1 MVEYAKTIRKNGV
14 SVLGD
19 IGTFPFENKT
29 QELVE
34 YELFLPKKYDNM
46 DLKGICLYHKK
57 DFDRMTKVQ
66 RQELVNHH
74 GMVIEI
80 KSYC

>member
-1 MVEYAKTIRKNGV
+1 
-14 SVLGD
+14 
-19 IGTFPFENKT
+19 
-29 QELVE
+29 
-34 YELFLPKKYDNM
+34 
-46 DLKGICLYHKK
+46 LKGICLYHKK

-74 GMVIEI
+74 GMAIEI